1 MTYKKSSP
9 CGRGFFG
16 GICSSYLFNL
26 GELHATGR
34 LQS

>member
-26 GELHATGR
+26 GEHHAKGR

>member
-9 CGRGFFG
+9 TGRGLFG
-16 GICSSYLFNL
+16 GICSSCLFNL
-26 GELHATGR
+26 GEQDATGR